1 MTKFLYWIVYN
12 FDLGPL
18 GPKVLD
24 LAVRSWLRDVRQAE
38 MARGR
43 GVAGWLSAL
52 QLQPNYD
59 DRR

>member
-38 MARGR
+38 MVRGR
-43 GVAGWLSAL
+43 GAGGWLSAL
-52 QLQPNYD
+52 HLQPNYD
-59 DRR
+59 DRL